1 MFDSAF
7 AVLVSAGLHAQWNFL
22 LRRAGGGTLIVAL
35 SKVAEVAL
43 LLPVFMVLLVRLGPL
58 SPARYLPAVAVGGM
72 FVLANY
78 LALAAAYRR
87 GDLSLVYPVARGG
100 IFLFLPVL
108 GLIVFNERLG
118 AASWLALA
126 LILGGT
132 TCLPLDSL
140 AWNAVRQVRERLR
153 SGAIGFALL
162 AAFTAAAY
170 TIWDKFAVG
179 FLDAFL
185 YFYGYTA
192 LIGVFFG
199 AMVARATRAE
209 VAEQWLAHR
218 GAIVL
223 IALLNSTAY
232 LLVLLALRTGAST
245 QVLAVRQLS
254 IPIGVL
260 LGWRF
265 LAERVT
271 PPRAL
276 GAILITA
283 GCTLA
288 AFD

>member
-1 MFDSAF
+1 MFDGAVP
-7 AVLVSAGLHAQWNFL
+7 VLVSAGLHAQWNFL

-35 SKVAEVAL
+35 SKIAEAAL
-43 LLPVFMVLLVRLGPL
+43 LLPVFLVMLAAIGP
-58 SPARYLPAVAVGGM
+58 PAPSRYFPAVGIGGLL
-72 FVLANY
+72 VLANY
-78 LALAAAYRR
+78 LALAAAYRQ

-108 GLIVFNERLG
+108 GLLAFDERLG
-118 AASWLALA
+118 AASWVGLL

-132 TCLPLDSL
+132 VCLPLESL
-140 AWNAVRQVRERLR
+140 RRSALRNLGVRLR

-162 AAFTAAAY
+162 AAFTAAGY
-170 TIWDKFAVG
+170 TIWDKYAVG

-192 LIGVFFG
+192 LMGVFFG
-199 AMVARATRAE
+199 GMIARVPRTE
-209 VAEQWLAHR
+209 VSEQWLAHR
-218 GAIVL
+218 GPIVL

-265 LAERVT
+265 LAERLS
-271 PPRAL
+271 PSRAV
-276 GAILITA
+276 GAILITL
-283 GCTLA
+283 GCILA
-288 AFD
+288 ALD